1 MRKITTPIAVAL
13 SLLLVNADASAGS
26 STYDLTPRLNE
37 QHPFARVPAT
47 SPPLGPYSQTP
58 FSQIAQEPAAA
69 PKPAAKDTLV
79 GLFGLMTA
87 SKSPPIQ
94 VVNASPTAAAAPQ
107 QTSVELTPPRNGDP
121 SFITISGG
129 WWEFFDHEQAG
140 ELTMEWRSNKMF
152 GIMKPIAGAMIT
164 SDFALYGYG
173 GILTDFY
180 FGRRIV
186 VSPSIAVGLY
196 EDGDGK
202 DLGSIIEFRSGL
214 EIGWRLDNRSRLSA
228 MIYHISN
235 ASISDKN
242 PGTEI
247 ISIGY
252 SFSLH

>member
-13 SLLLVNADASAGS
+13 SLLMVNADASAGS
-26 STYDLTPRLNE
+26 NTYDLTPRLNE
-37 QHPFARVPAT
+37 QQPFARVPAS
-47 SPPLGPYSQTP
+47 SPPLGPYFQTLI
-58 FSQIAQEPAAA
+58 SQIAQEPAAV
-69 PKPAAKDTLV
+69 PKPAAENTLV

-87 SKSPPIQ
+87 SKSPPTQ

-107 QTSVELTPPRNGDP
+107 QVHVGPTPSRNGDP

-129 WWEFFDHEQAG
+129 WYDKFDHEQAG
-140 ELTMEWRSNKMF
+140 ELTVEWRSNKMF
-152 GIMKPIAGAMIT
+152 WIMKPFAGAMIT
-164 SDFALYGYG
+164 SDSALYGFG
-173 GILTDFY
+173 GILTDIY

-186 VSPSIAVGLY
+186 LSPSIAVGLY

-214 EIGWRLDNRSRLSA
+214 EIGWRFDNRSRLSA
-228 MIYHISN
+228 TIYHISN
-235 ASISDKN
+235 ASIVDKN